1 MIKSEQINELAIA
14 LVKAQTEM
22 TSASKDSKAHAY
34 KYADLGAV
42 IDAVKPSLNKHGI
55 SFTQLIE
62 ESDSNTVKVTTL
74 LLHSSG
80 QYIGSTG
87 STGIPEMK
95 GCNEAQRAGAA
106 QSYLKRYQLQA
117 LTGLPT
123 EDNDASSEGFKS
135 KVESKVETKA
145 ETAPARKGGFGVPK
159 NNGNLEV
166 NTVTTN
172 KETASVKTTGS
183 EDSWS

>member
-1 MIKSEQINELAIA
+1 MIKSDNLDQIATALA
-14 LVKAQTEM
+14 KAQSEI

-42 IDAVKPSLNKHGI
+42 IEAVKGALNRNGI

-62 ESDSNTVKVTTL
+62 ESDANSVKVTTL
-74 LLHSSG
+74 LLHTSG
-80 QYIGSTG
+80 QFIGSTG
-87 STGIPEMK
+87 STGIPEMR

-123 EDNDASSEGFKS
+123 EDNDASSEGFVKQPAATAKPSTTTQGSEAPKS
-135 KVESKVETKA
+135 
-145 ETAPARKGGFGVPK
+145 GGFGVKKTAPK
-159 NNGNLEV
+159 AEV
-166 NTVTTN
+166 VQ
-172 KETASVKTTGS
+172 EEGW
-183 EDSWS
+183 E

>member
-1 MIKSEQINELAIA
+1 MIRSENLDQLAAALAIA
-14 LVKAQTEM
+14 QSQI

-42 IDAVKPSLNKHGI
+42 IEAVKPSLNSNGL

-62 ESDSNTVKVTTL
+62 ESEAGSVKVTTL

-80 QYIGSTG
+80 QFIGSTG

-123 EDNDASSEGFKS
+123 EDNDASSEGFNKPS
-135 KVESKVETKA
+135 YNKPANNPTPSTTQGSE
-145 ETAPARKGGFGVPK
+145 APKRGGFGAKKSEPSKVVEEE
-159 NNGNLEV
+159 NGW
-166 NTVTTN
+166 
-172 KETASVKTTGS
+172 
-183 EDSWS
+183 D